1 METRRDFLL
10 KSAVGLTAL
19 CMPGLAVNAGTLISG
34 KSDRILL
41 RKKDRILYQGDS
53 ITDAGRDK
61 GMSRPN
67 YGKGMGKGY
76 ALLSASKILDEHPD
90 MDLKF
95 YNRGISGDTI
105 VKLKERWDADCIAL
119 RPGVVSL
126 LIGVNDYQVSLKDT
140 GGGDARKFEDEYGE
154 LLQMTRDQLSD
165 VRLMIGE
172 PFALDGITGLT
183 ENWKDFH
190 TYREAAKRVAHK
202 YRAAFI
208 PYQSVF
214 EKAMRNAPAGYFST
228 DGVHPSLAGI
238 YLMSQTWLS
247 TVRI

>member
-1 METRRDFLL
+1 M
-10 KSAVGLTAL
+10 SGLT
-19 CMPGLAVNAGTLISG
+19 VNAGTLISG
-34 KSDRILL
+34 KSGKILL

-61 GMSRPN
+61 RMSRPN

-90 MDLKF
+90 MGLNF

-105 VKLKERWDADCIAL
+105 VKLKERWDTDCVAL
-119 RPGVVSL
+119 RPSVISL
-126 LIGVNDYQVSLKDT
+126 LIGVNDYQVALQTT
-140 GGGDARKFEDEYGE
+140 GAGDARKFESEYEE
-154 LLQMTRDQLSD
+154 LLQMTLDQLPR
-165 VRLMIGE
+165 VRLVIGE
-172 PFALDGITGLT
+172 PFALNGITGLT
-183 ENWKDFH
+183 DNWKDFH
-190 TYREAAKRVAHK
+190 TYREAAKRIAGK
-202 YRAAFI
+202 YRATFI

-214 EKAMRNAPAGYFST
+214 ENVMRNAPAGYYST

-247 TVRI
+247 AVRV